1 MSDHMAAEA
10 ARLQTEA
17 QQQAERAAQAARE
30 MAKAKARPGDDSL
43 EATVKALARQ
53 VKEMQAS
60 KEEQEAALRQQLKQA
75 AAAQGA
81 ELHRYRDASLELK
94 REVERLRH
102 TVETYKAESEQTVKE
117 LQQQKD
123 INRRL
128 SRRLSSLS
136 QADPLSDHE
145 DAPGHDAAEQPGEHH
160 RAAPA
165 ESAALQSP
173 ARSHKSPGKPARR
186 PQEPPTPRP
195 PVAATPY
202 DLDDNDHEDW
212 DGRVS
217 MGVKVP
223 SVTPSKARAPAIYN
237 EPRNKARQQEYASV
251 LEEQIAERQQQKK
264 QQHREDS
271 AATTD
276 YFPFGRPGS
285 GAPVRDEHSNVV
297 TNVTFSRNRRI
308 VPLDHPAGPLYAK
321 RSASA
326 AAEEMFVS
334 KKKK

>member
-1 MSDHMAAEA
+1 
-10 ARLQTEA
+10 
-17 QQQAERAAQAARE
+17 
-30 MAKAKARPGDDSL
+30 
-43 EATVKALARQ
+43 
-53 VKEMQAS
+53 MQAS

-145 DAPGHDAAEQPGEHH
+145 DAPGHDAAEQPAEHH

-186 PQEPPTPRP
+186 PQEPPTPAPRWPRRP
-195 PVAATPY
+195 TTWMTTTTRIGTATSRWGSRSP
-202 DLDDNDHEDW
+202 
-212 DGRVS
+212 
-217 MGVKVP
+217 P
-223 SVTPSKARAPAIYN
+223 SPPRRPAP
-237 EPRNKARQQEYASV
+237 PRS
-251 LEEQIAERQQQKK
+251 
-264 QQHREDS
+264 
-271 AATTD
+271 TTS
-276 YFPFGRPGS
+276 PGTRPGS
-285 GAPVRDEHSNVV
+285 RNTPPS
-297 TNVTFSRNRRI
+297 SRSR
-308 VPLDHPAGPLYAK
+308 LQ
-321 RSASA
+321 SASSKRA
-326 AAEEMFVS
+326 AAPGGLCRDDGLLPLRAPRERRPGAG
-334 KKKK
+334 